1 MLLPI
6 ILLLTL
12 IRLREHLSRL
22 HQRAAQ
28 RRRLLY
34 FQIAIL
40 RAFLDCFDNSGRFR
54 PRSSLLSRVW
64 FDTVLMRLQSDRF
77 KALVRLE
84 RRSFDKLVDRLT
96 PHLHVDY
103 AGPGRQPIPVALQV
117 AAFLYRSAH
126 NTSCA
131 VTGQQFGLAAS
142 TVSRTCTKVAR
153 AIPEA
158 LADQLTFPSHRE
170 FLSEI
175 TPAFD
180 TISLIPNV
188 GLLIDG
194 CLVNLANAP
203 PWWADP
209 KSFISRKM
217 RYAVNILVAVDHRR
231 RFRDI
236 TVGFPGCAHDA
247 RVLRSSDLY
256 RLAKDVLPPG
266 YAVCALCFWLAF
278 FRSCMC

>member
-1 MLLPI
+1 MLIPI
-6 ILLLTL
+6 IMLLTL
-12 IRLREHLSRL
+12 IRLRDHMSSLAQS
-22 HQRAAQ
+22 AAR
-28 RRRLLY
+28 RRRLLA
-34 FQIAIL
+34 FKLAII
-40 RAFLDCFDNSGRFR
+40 RAFLQCFDASGRFR

-77 KALVRLE
+77 KALIRMH
-84 RRSFDKLVDRLT
+84 RRSFDVVVARLT
-96 PHLHVDY
+96 PHLQIHY
-103 AGPGRQPIPVALQV
+103 EGPGRQPIPIALQV
-117 AAFLYRSAH
+117 AAFLYRCAH

-142 TVSRTCTKVAR
+142 TVSCTCVRVAR
-153 AIPEA
+153 AIPAA
-158 LADQLTFPSHRE
+158 LEDQLTFPSHRE
-170 FLSEI
+170 FNTEI

-194 CLVNLANAP
+194 CLINLANAP

-236 TVGFPGCAHDA
+236 TVGFPGCAHDS

-256 RLAKDVLPPG
+256 RLAKDLLPAG
-266 YAVCALCFWLAF
+266 YALCSLCFFAS
-278 FRSCMC
+278 FRARCMR